1 MVPRTLSTV
10 SEKNLFECR
19 TQEQEIEK
27 REKGAN
33 AIFLLK
39 KDFEFLTKSLHKDLQ
54 FYRFLCLTIISKKCQ
69 VNIQKIVKKPRI
81 VLLYNAIISF
91 KCLHFLYNLSMQIR
105 HRIAI

>member
-10 SEKNLFECR
+10 SEKNLFDCT

-27 REKGAN
+27 G
-33 AIFLLK
+33 K
-39 KDFEFLTKSLHKDLQ
+39 KEQMQSFFKKYFEFLTKSLHKDLQ